1 MTERIEIQF
10 AMAEGAMLRVLGLVE
25 RRGFEVRGVSMI
37 GEGEQGSLS
46 LDVRPRDPN
55 RRLDIV
61 AGQLRRLADVRHV
74 NVSSQGFQS

>member
-1 MTERIEIQF
+1 MTERIEIDF

-25 RRGFEVRGVSMI
+25 RRGFEVRGVSMR
-37 GEGEQGSLS
+37 GEGEQGSLR
-46 LDVRPRDPN
+46 LDVRPRDAS

-74 NVSSQGFQS
+74 YVSSQGFQS